1 MKGSKRGLFAVAAA
15 SLVASV
21 SLAGCGTSSGGSTSN
36 NSGNSNSST
45 KQENITFAWWTSP
58 QRTAETK
65 KAVAMFEKKYPN
77 IHVTLEYTGWSGYWS
92 KLATESAGGSEP
104 DVMQMDASRLA
115 QYVQN
120 QQLADLTSNKLID
133 TSNIPKNILNLGVTD
148 GKLYAIPA
156 GVNATTWIYN
166 PAILKQ
172 AGIQF
177 DPTKNYTWDDF
188 AKMCEE
194 IHKKLP
200 NVYGVDDEI
209 DQGAV
214 LAYYAQTK
222 GEHMYT
228 PDGKLGISKQ
238 TLTDWFQYWLDLQ
251 NKGGVPSAQV
261 NASYDHS
268 NLQDS
273 PFVKQKTAFQY
284 MFIGEELEYQQ
295 DLGKPIKHALFPE
308 WANANKPYTV
318 HPAMYWSISSHS
330 KYPDAAAKLVNFL
343 ENDPQVSK
351 LFLNERGVT
360 VNQANLKADEKA
372 GNAMLKEQ
380 DKVMTQVEN
389 VASPSHLDPPA
400 AGQIGDLLTQI
411 AQQVTF
417 GKLTPS
423 QAADQFY
430 TQATSL
436 LAQG

>member
-1 MKGSKRGLFAVAAA
+1 MNGFKKK
-15 SLVASV
+15 VASV
-21 SLAGCGTSSGGSTSN
+21 AALGLATTLTLSGCGTSGNTSGAN
-36 NSGNSNSST
+36 NSSESG
-45 KQENITFAWWTSP
+45 QENITFSWWTSP

-65 KAVAMFEKKYPN
+65 KAIALFEKKYPN

-115 QYVQN
+115 EYITKG
-120 QQLADLTSNKLID
+120 QLADLSSNQTID
-133 TSNIPKNILNLGVTD
+133 TSAIPKNILQLGD
-148 GKLYAIPA
+148 MNGKLYAIPA

-177 DPTKNYTWDDF
+177 DPSKNYTWDDF

-194 IHKKLP
+194 IHQKLP

-209 DQGAV
+209 DQGAA
-214 LAYYAQTK
+214 LAYYAQTR

-228 PDGKLGISKQ
+228 PDGKLAISKQ
-238 TLTDWFQYWLDLQ
+238 TLTDWFTYWLDLQ
-251 NKGGVPSAQV
+251 NKGGCPPAQV

-268 NLQDS
+268 NTQES
-273 PFVKQKTAFQY
+273 PFIKGETAFQY

-295 DLGKPIKHALFPE
+295 DLGKPIEHALFPD
-308 WANANKPYTV
+308 WADSGKPYTV
-318 HPAMYWSISSHS
+318 HPAMYWAISSHT

-351 LFLNERGVT
+351 IFLNERGVT
-360 VNQANLKADEKA
+360 VNQDNLKADAKV
-372 GNAMLKEQ
+372 GDSMLKEQ
-380 DKVMTQVEN
+380 DSVMSQVEK
-389 VASPSHLDPPA
+389 VASPSYLDPPA

-417 GKLTPS
+417 KKLTPS

-430 TQATSL
+430 TQATNM